1 MMVGL
6 VDIAPITSSVS
17 IRGKDISITGV
28 SARGIASLL
37 ARFPEL
43 RALMTGREVALE
55 DLLKLGGDVI
65 AAIIAT
71 GTGAPGDVDAEKAAD
86 NLTLE
91 EQADLLAAIV
101 ELTLPRGLSPLV
113 EKMSRLG
120 LLAGG
125 GTSAM
130 QATTSPQPSKN

>member
-1 MMVGL
+1 MVGL

-17 IRGKDISITGV
+17 IRGQDITITGV
-28 SARGIASLL
+28 SARGIALLL

-43 RALMTGREVALE
+43 RAVMTGREVALD

-65 AAIIAT
+65 AAIIAA

-101 ELTLPRGLSPLV
+101 ELTMPRGLGPLV
-113 EKMSRLG
+113 ERLSRLG

-125 GTSAM
+125 ASAM

>member
-6 VDIAPITSSVS
+6 VDIAPLTSMVL
-17 IRGKDISITGV
+17 IRGQDIIITGV
-28 SARGIASLL
+28 SARGIALLL

-43 RALMTGREVALE
+43 RAVMTGREVALD

-65 AAIIAT
+65 AAIIAA
-71 GTGAPGDVDAEKAAD
+71 GTGAPGDVDAERAAD

-91 EQADLLAAIV
+91 EQADLLGAIV
-101 ELTLPRGLSPLV
+101 ELTMPRGLGPLV
-113 EKMSRLG
+113 EKLSRLG

-125 GTSAM
+125 GASVM
-130 QATTSPQPSKN
+130 QAATSPLPSKN

>member
-1 MMVGL
+1 MVGL
-6 VDIAPITSSVS
+6 VDIAPITSSVT
-17 IRGKDISITGV
+17 IRGQDITITGV

-43 RALMTGREVALE
+43 RALVTGREVALDE
-55 DLLKLGGDVI
+55 LLRLGGDVI
-65 AAIIAT
+65 AAIIAA
-71 GTGAPGDVDAEKAAD
+71 GTGSPGDNDAEQAAD

-101 ELTLPRGLSPLV
+101 EFTLPRGLSPLV

-125 GTSAM
+125 GASAM
-130 QATTSPQPSKN
+130 QAATSPQPSKN

>member
-1 MMVGL
+1 MVGL
-6 VDIAPITSSVS
+6 VDIAPITSSVV
-17 IRGKDISITGV
+17 IRGQDMTITGV
-28 SARGIASLL
+28 SARGIAFLL

-43 RALMTGREVALE
+43 RALMTGREVGLDAL
-55 DLLKLGGDVI
+55 LRLGGDVI
-65 AAIIAT
+65 AAIIAA

-91 EQADLLAAIV
+91 EQADLLGAIV
-101 ELTLPRGLSPLV
+101 ELTMPRGLGPLV
-113 EKMSRLG
+113 EKLSRLG

-130 QATTSPQPSKN
+130 QATTSPLPSKN

>member
-1 MMVGL
+1 MVGL
-6 VDIAPITSSVS
+6 VDIAPITSSVT
-17 IRGKDISITGV
+17 IRGQDITITGV
-28 SARGIASLL
+28 SARGIALLL

-43 RALMTGREVALE
+43 RAVMTGREVALD

-65 AAIIAT
+65 AAIIAA
-71 GTGAPGDVDAEKAAD
+71 GTGSPGDNDAEQAAD

-101 ELTLPRGLSPLV
+101 EFTLPRGLGPLV
-113 EKMSRLG
+113 ERLSRLG

-125 GTSAM
+125 GASAM
-130 QATTSPQPSKN
+130 QAATSPQPSKN

>member
-1 MMVGL
+1 MVGL
-6 VDIAPITSSVS
+6 VDIAPVTSTVTVRGQEITVS
-17 IRGKDISITGV
+17 GI
-28 SARGIASLL
+28 SARGIAHLL

-43 RALMTGREVALE
+43 RALMTGREVALD

-65 AAIIAT
+65 AAIIAS
-71 GTGAPGDVDAEKAAD
+71 GTGAPGDADVETAAD

-101 ELTLPRGLSPLV
+101 ELTMPRGLGPLV
-113 EKMSRLG
+113 ERLSRLG

-125 GTSAM
+125 GSAT
-130 QATTSPQPSKN
+130 QATTSQQASKS

>member
-1 MMVGL
+1 MVGL
-6 VDIAPITSSVS
+6 VDIAPVTSTVS
-17 IRGKDISITGV
+17 IRGQDITITGV
-28 SARGIASLL
+28 SARGIALLL

-43 RALMTGREVALE
+43 RAVMTGREVALD

-65 AAIIAT
+65 AAIIAA
-71 GTGAPGDVDAEKAAD
+71 GTGVPGDAQAEAAAD

-91 EQADLLAAIV
+91 EQADLLGAIV
-101 ELTLPRGLSPLV
+101 ELTMPRGLGPLV
-113 EKMSRLG
+113 EKLSRLG

-125 GTSAM
+125 GASAM

>member
-1 MMVGL
+1 MVGL
-6 VDIAPITSSVS
+6 VDIAPITSSVV
-17 IRGKDISITGV
+17 IRGQDITITGV
-28 SARGIASLL
+28 SARGIAFLL

-43 RALMTGREVALE
+43 RAVMTGREVALD

-65 AAIIAT
+65 AAIIAA
-71 GTGAPGDVDAEKAAD
+71 GTGAPGNTQAEAAAD

-101 ELTLPRGLSPLV
+101 ELTMPRGLGPLV
-113 EKMSRLG
+113 EKLSRLG

-125 GTSAM
+125 GASVM
-130 QATTSPQPSKN
+130 QATTSLQPSKN

>member
-1 MMVGL
+1 MVGL
-6 VDIAPITSSVS
+6 VDIAPISSSVT
-17 IRGKDISITGV
+17 IRGQDITITGV

-43 RALMTGREVALE
+43 RALMTGREVGLDAL
-55 DLLKLGGDVI
+55 LRLGGDVI
-65 AAIIAT
+65 AAIIAA
-71 GTGAPGDVDAEKAAD
+71 GTGAPADVDAEKAAD

-101 ELTLPRGLSPLV
+101 ELTMPRGLGPLV
-113 EKMSRLG
+113 ERLSRLG

-125 GTSAM
+125 GASAM
-130 QATTSPQPSKN
+130 QAATSPQPSKN

>member
-1 MMVGL
+1 MVGL
-6 VDIAPITSSVS
+6 VDIAPITSSVT
-17 IRGKDISITGV
+17 IRGQDITITGV

-43 RALMTGREVALE
+43 RALMTGREVAQD

-65 AAIIAT
+65 AAIIASGT
-71 GTGAPGDVDAEKAAD
+71 GTPGDPQAETAAD

-101 ELTLPRGLSPLV
+101 ELTIPRGLGPLV
-113 EKMSRLG
+113 ERLSRLG

-125 GTSAM
+125 ASAM
-130 QATTSPQPSKN
+130 QAATSLQPSKN

>member
-1 MMVGL
+1 MVGL
-6 VDIAPITSSVS
+6 VDIAPVTSTILVRGQDIT
-17 IRGKDISITGV
+17 ITGV
-28 SARGIASLL
+28 SARGIALLL

-43 RALMTGREVALE
+43 RAVITGREVAMD

-65 AAIIAT
+65 AAIIAA
-71 GTGAPGDVDAEKAAD
+71 GTGSPGDNDAEQAAD

-101 ELTLPRGLSPLV
+101 ELTMPRGLGPLV
-113 EKMSRLG
+113 ERLSRLG

-125 GTSAM
+125 GASAM
-130 QATTSPQPSKN
+130 QAATSPQPLKN

>member
-1 MMVGL
+1 MVGL
-6 VDIAPITSSVS
+6 VDIAPITSSVA
-17 IRGKDISITGV
+17 IRGQDITITGV

-43 RALMTGREVALE
+43 RALMTGREVALDE
-55 DLLKLGGDVI
+55 LLRLGGDVI
-65 AAIIAT
+65 SAIIAA
-71 GTGAPGDVDAEKAAD
+71 GTGAPGDAQAEQAAD

-101 ELTLPRGLSPLV
+101 ELTMPRGLGPLV
-113 EKMSRLG
+113 ERLSRLG

-125 GTSAM
+125 VSAT
-130 QATTSPQPSKN
+130 QAMTSPPASRN

>member
-1 MMVGL
+1 MVGL
-6 VDIAPITSSVS
+6 VDIAPITSSVT
-17 IRGKDISITGV
+17 IRGQDITITGV

-43 RALMTGREVALE
+43 RALVTGREVALDE
-55 DLLKLGGDVI
+55 LLKLGGDVI
-65 AAIIAT
+65 AAIFAAGT
-71 GTGAPGDVDAEKAAD
+71 GTPGDAQTEAAAD

-91 EQADLLAAIV
+91 EQADVLAAIV
-101 ELTLPRGLSPLV
+101 ELTMPRGLGPLV
-113 EKMSRLG
+113 ERLSRLG

-125 GTSAM
+125 ASAM

>member
-1 MMVGL
+1 MVGL
-6 VDIAPITSSVS
+6 VDIAPVTSTILVRGQDIT
-17 IRGKDISITGV
+17 ITGV
-28 SARGIASLL
+28 SARGIALLL

-43 RALMTGREVALE
+43 RAVITGREVAMD

-65 AAIIAT
+65 AAIIAA
-71 GTGAPGDVDAEKAAD
+71 GTGSPGDDDAERAAD

-101 ELTLPRGLSPLV
+101 ELTMPRGLGPLV
-113 EKMSRLG
+113 ERLSRLG

-125 GTSAM
+125 ASAM
-130 QATTSPQPSKN
+130 QAATSPLPSKN

>member
-1 MMVGL
+1 MVGL
-6 VDIAPITSSVS
+6 VDIAPITSSVT
-17 IRGKDISITGV
+17 IRGQDITITGV

-37 ARFPEL
+37 ARFPAL
-43 RALMTGREVALE
+43 RALVTGREVAQD

-65 AAIIAT
+65 AAIIASGT
-71 GTGAPGDVDAEKAAD
+71 GTPGDPQAETAAD

-101 ELTLPRGLSPLV
+101 ELTMPRGLGPLV
-113 EKMSRLG
+113 ERLSRLG

-125 GTSAM
+125 ASAM
-130 QATTSPQPSKN
+130 QAATSPQPSKN